1 MAPATLR
8 RAGSRSPS
16 AKPLILLTIAAVL
29 LLVALPIAVL
39 VALFMIVF
47 GHVASGFA
55 VIGIAFLAS
64 VGAAVLAGASG
75 VRHLRRVVEAKS
87 FRVVRLG
94 AQDYRFGG
102 ESGAQDCVGCGHDHS
117 QDGPPRIV

>member
-8 RAGSRSPS
+8 RAGTRSPS
-16 AKPLILLTIAAVL
+16 AKPLILLTVAAVL
-29 LLVALPIAVL
+29 LLVALPIAIL

-55 VIGIAFLAS
+55 VIGISILVSA
-64 VGAAVLAGASG
+64 GAVVLAGASG
-75 VRHLRRVVEAKS
+75 VRHLRRIVDAKS

-94 AQDYRFGG
+94 QQDYRYGSAA
-102 ESGAQDCVGCGHDHS
+102 EDCVGCGHDHS

>member
-8 RAGSRSPS
+8 RAGSSTPS
-16 AKPLILLTIAAVL
+16 AKPLLVLTAAAIL
-29 LLVALPIAVL
+29 LLVALPIAIL

-55 VIGIAFLAS
+55 VIGISILVSA
-64 VGAAVLAGASG
+64 GAVVLAGASG
-75 VRHLRRVVEAKS
+75 VRHLRRIVEAKS

-94 AQDYRFGG
+94 EQDYRFSNAAG
-102 ESGAQDCVGCGHDHS
+102 DCVGCGHDHS
-117 QDGPPRIV
+117 NDGPPRIV